1 MSAFT
6 EKRHGIRRNVFIAI
20 PARMRSWYFAENRP
34 SQCGRWEDLGTIKES
49 DLKVRK
55 KNPPPTQVQKS
66 PRDYDR
72 KKLKQ
77 EITKELDDE

>member
-1 MSAFT
+1 MG
-6 EKRHGIRRNVFIAI
+6 KKKKIHVGI
-20 PARMRSWYFAENRP
+20 
-34 SQCGRWEDLGTIKES
+34 IKES

-55 KNPPPTQVQKS
+55 KSPPPPTQVQKS

-77 EITKELDDE
+77 QDRKEGVNEET